1 MLDAVTE
8 SVTSVS
14 RLVMMGPINKPMH
27 VLMIVPSPNAVMA
40 TGTSALK
47 IAMMAI
53 IYRPMH
59 VSMIVHSLDVVMDII
74 TSTWR
79 LAMMAI
85 KRMPTTAPTHVKKQ
99 LVVMESFM
107 RASSVM
113 MATKSIPMIAA
124 MIVSP
129 PSMEAQQTEPVSTA
143 RVSS

>member
-14 RLVMMGPINKPMH
+14 RLVMMGTINK
-27 VLMIVPSPNAVMA
+27 
-40 TGTSALK
+40 
-47 IAMMAI
+47 
-53 IYRPMH
+53 PMH

-79 LAMMAI
+79 LAMMATN
-85 KRMPTTAPTHVKKQ
+85 RMPTTAPTHAKKQ

-129 PSMEAQQTEPVSTA
+129 SSMEAQQTEPVSTA
-143 RVSS
+143 RISS